1 MSDDN
6 VLVEENA
13 RQTPLRKAKMDM
25 LISDPEALGT
35 TIARRI
41 IRNRDMIDLSRVPQD
56 LKSEILEAFNLP
68 AKGSINS
75 LMTLFTKHQ
84 MKLLIESL
92 QDFELR

>member
-1 MSDDN
+1 
-6 VLVEENA
+6 
-13 RQTPLRKAKMDM
+13 M
-25 LISDPEALGT
+25 LMSDPEALGT

-68 AKGSINS
+68 AKGSINR

-92 QDFELR
+92 QDFEVR